1 MTYIVDDSR
10 VFDARPVREVAR
22 WLVANDKFLSGW
34 GHAPRRSL
42 VAYPADAMSLKRLD
56 ELYEWCD
63 ERSDFVRVRVQER
76 LPRLRD
82 GDHLSIYDVPSRF
95 TEPEPVPE
103 PWTMFIDMCSGGE
116 WRSRFLEYLIQAPPD
131 VAEIVFR
138 NRFRMNPHKKTC
150 DCSMCGEDFKVIH
163 ADTLEELVER
173 SKWFGTVPH
182 EEYMSQERVCIVYTE
197 DIEDNERVARE
208 EWR

>member
-116 WRSRFLEYLIQAPPD
+116 CVLAANVDQGSLSIL
-131 VAEIVFR
+131 
-138 NRFRMNPHKKTC
+138 
-150 DCSMCGEDFKVIH
+150 FKH
-163 ADTLEELVER
+163 RQMWQRQSFATA
-173 SKWFGTVPH
+173 F
-182 EEYMSQERVCIVYTE
+182 
-197 DIEDNERVARE
+197 A
-208 EWR
+208 